1 MHVTVFKRRDSKCYW
16 IWYYR
21 NGKRIKE
28 STKATN
34 KKTAQL
40 IADHKEEELLR
51 ALGIENPDR
60 LLLSSLIREVISDYR
75 VNKKKS
81 IDDLTA
87 RSKHLLSFFSTKNVI
102 SDSDTKKREVLVTE
116 VTMDEDFEF
125 SGKDPENEPV
135 ELGDVRLID
144 ISEMDIEAYKWWR
157 LEKDIAN
164 ASINRELA
172 IIKRGFNILKAQKRI
187 NYAPRIR
194 MLAEG
199 NVRQGFFEKWELAA
213 LLKNLPDRLVPVIKF
228 AYKSGWRKEEIL
240 GLKWEMVDLEAWE
253 INLPPALAKNK
264 QGRKFPLVDQELKKM
279 FREMWNNRAHVAEP
293 SPYVFLNEL
302 GTDRIKLFRKAWIT
316 ACKNAGIG
324 EKLFHDFR
332 RTCVRNLVREGTPEK
347 VAMQITGHKT
357 RNVFEAYNIVSI
369 EDMKRALKNQEAGL
383 KKQSAKKPVPSK
395 KGKFFKKEGITKI
408 HDGQAYVIPIEGKE
422 EPEEEAEPR
431 TLQELLAEIKEEK
444 KRKKDSQGSGK
455 DEQEEPKKKH

>member
-1 MHVTVFKRRDSKCYW
+1 MHVTLFKRRDSKCYW

-40 IADHKEEELLR
+40 IADNKEAELLR
-51 ALGIENPDR
+51 ALGIEDPDR
-60 LLLSSLIREVISDYR
+60 LLLSTLIREVIADYR

-87 RSKHLLSFFSTKNVI
+87 RSKHLLSFFSKTNTI
-102 SDSDTKKREVLVTE
+102 TDSDIKKREVIVGE

-125 SGKDPENEPV
+125 SGKGPEDEPV
-135 ELGDVRLID
+135 EVGDVRLID
-144 ISEMDIEAYKWWR
+144 ISEMDIEAYKRWR

-172 IIKRGFNILKAQKRI
+172 IIKRGFNILKAQRRI

-199 NVRQGFFEKWELAA
+199 NVRQGFFERWEVAA

-240 GLKWEMVDLEAWE
+240 GLKWEMVDLDAWE
-253 INLPPALAKNK
+253 LNLPPALAKNK

-279 FREMWNNRAHVAEP
+279 FREIWNNRAHVAEP

-324 EKLFHDFR
+324 QKLFHDFR

-357 RNVFEAYNIVSI
+357 RNVFEAYNIVSL

-395 KGKFFKKEGITKI
+395 KGKFFKKEGITKLY
-408 HDGQAYVIPIEGKE
+408 DGQEYVLEVEGEE
-422 EPEEEAEPR
+422 EPEGEGKRRPFTEV
-431 TLQELLAEIKEEK
+431 LAEIVEEYK
-444 KRKKDSQGSGK
+444 KSKGEKGGTGN
-455 DEQEEPKKKH
+455 DE